1 MEERKASWY
10 SIVRY
15 CPNNLT
21 GEIVNVGIILHSLG
35 ENDIIK
41 YHLIDENSPK
51 IRAITGSQVDIN
63 TYKTSKETLEYYLKK
78 SVKNSFGS
86 VGDVQIASP
95 ADEKFLLGLYE
106 YYNQKK
112 LTITKPKFSLAS
124 NVEGLFN
131 NLFLTYAGKKNL
143 NNEHKQV
150 SVKRYMKS
158 VFEEKKL
165 LDKKIVHDFTITPI
179 KDLDNIKINIDFGFK
194 NGVWNYLQAVPS
206 ISGPTKNTEWF
217 AKPKFMFENL
227 DKETKVHL
235 LYRSTDIKSKKDF
248 SSIVN
253 YLANMNNQVFRLD
266 LDDLNKVEHLC
277 IIL

>member
-15 CPNNLT
+15 CSNNLT

-112 LTITKPKFSLAS
+112 LTITKPKF
-124 NVEGLFN
+124 
-131 NLFLTYAGKKNL
+131 
-143 NNEHKQV
+143 
-150 SVKRYMKS
+150 
-158 VFEEKKL
+158 
-165 LDKKIVHDFTITPI
+165 
-179 KDLDNIKINIDFGFK
+179 
-194 NGVWNYLQAVPS
+194 
-206 ISGPTKNTEWF
+206 
-217 AKPKFMFENL
+217 MFENL

-277 IIL
+277 NIIRRDAHDVDELMMA